1 MKIIVAFGGLGNV
14 LFYYALDKAFRM
26 KGVKSFVFISKTNI
40 ERKNYNLKKVFPKLS
55 RWGNLNTIQ
64 KFYYYVIQQI
74 RNFSYNKYKMPHKVL
89 FYPFKGL
96 IYDQEPVTYIP
107 SIFNNLETN
116 QYFIGHF
123 QSYKYF
129 EEYREYILQDFQ
141 FSTKMLSKRT
151 KQVSL
156 DIVNCNS
163 VSLHVRRGDYLN
175 GYYFNTLG
183 KVCGLD
189 YYKRAVEYLKEKL
202 ENPHFFV
209 FSDDPEY
216 VAENLQIK
224 NATYIDFNI
233 GDDSWQDMYLM
244 SQCNHNIIAN
254 STFSW
259 WGAWLNENPQKIVVA
274 PNRWFANM
282 ENDEIVLPEWI
293 RL

>member
-1 MKIIVAFGGLGNV
+1 MKIVVAFGGLGNV
-14 LFYYALDKAFRM
+14 LFYYALANAFRQ
-26 KGVKSFVFISKTNI
+26 KGIKSFVFISKTNV
-40 ERKNYNLKKVFPKLS
+40 ERKNYNLGKVFPNLP
-55 RWGNLNTIQ
+55 RWGNLNFAQ
-64 KFYYYVIQQI
+64 VIHFFIVQQL
-74 RNFSYNKYKMPHKVL
+74 RNVKYKKYKIPHKVL
-89 FYPFKGL
+89 FYPFDAL
-96 IYDQEPVTYIP
+96 VHDQEPVSYIP
-107 SIFNNLETN
+107 ELFDNLSAN
-116 QYFIGHF
+116 QYLLGHF
-123 QSYKYF
+123 QSYKFF
-129 EEYREYILQDFQ
+129 EEYRDSILKEFR
-141 FSTKMLSKRT
+141 FSKEMLSSKTNHASIEIR
-151 KQVSL
+151 K
-156 DIVNCNS
+156 CNS

-175 GYYFNTLG
+175 GYYYETLG
-183 KVCGLD
+183 KVCNID
-189 YYKRAVEYLKEKL
+189 YYKRAVEYICKKL
-202 ENPHFFV
+202 DNPYFFV